1 VSTATST
8 EDGNDPEE
16 DLIGREVLAAQLPE
30 AARTATASVAPVH
43 VAKRKRNRSGRC
55 PKE

>member
-1 VSTATST
+1 VSTATPT
-8 EDGNDPEE
+8 EDGSDTEE
-16 DLIGREVLAAQLPE
+16 DLIGREVLAEQLPE

-55 PKE
+55 PKK